1 MNWSRVKTILIIL
14 FLFTD
19 ILLGA
24 GVISSTRKA
33 NTVEPEIISSTVSLL
48 GQHNITI
55 APEIIPTKTPDAE
68 YIEAENT
75 ITDYG
80 KFAEDI
86 MREKPQKTD
95 EFTYETDR
103 SVLSFSGD
111 CFSYKIKL
119 AEKLFNDG
127 SFDSDLENSAKVVAA
142 NFLSANGF
150 DIKHADIS
158 TTKTDNGFDVTF
170 IEKSGKM
177 PVFSSNIT
185 VSVTGHNAAEGE
197 SNGIHEVSGSWF
209 NITNQNGSAVELKSI
224 TGILIEFMS
233 MYNGELPTAI
243 TALTLGYTVFE
254 ADTLH
259 RTATLVPVWRITTDN
274 GSEYFLDA
282 RTTD

>member
-68 YIEAENT
+68 YIEAENI

-111 CFSYKIKL
+111 FFSYI
-119 AEKLFNDG
+119 
-127 SFDSDLENSAKVVAA
+127 
-142 NFLSANGF
+142 
-150 DIKHADIS
+150 I
-158 TTKTDNGFDVTF
+158 
-170 IEKSGKM
+170 
-177 PVFSSNIT
+177 
-185 VSVTGHNAAEGE
+185 
-197 SNGIHEVSGSWF
+197 
-209 NITNQNGSAVELKSI
+209 
-224 TGILIEFMS
+224 
-233 MYNGELPTAI
+233 
-243 TALTLGYTVFE
+243 
-254 ADTLH
+254 
-259 RTATLVPVWRITTDN
+259 
-274 GSEYFLDA
+274 
-282 RTTD
+282 